1 MYKYKLKLITLLLL
15 ISSNAIAS
23 SSISI
28 SEKNQ
33 FCTRFGELL
42 AEAIETKLIIHNM
55 EVTDSSY
62 ELVARAE
69 VKKYGNKAF
78 QQQADY
84 WVRTMFI
91 QILSQSNTKIQSIVD
106 TMNNINESFNSKS
119 PIADGIFQVCKED
132 LATFK

>member
-33 FCTRFGELL
+33 FCARFSELL
-42 AEAIETKLIIHNM
+42 ASAIDMKIAINSI
-55 EVTDSSY
+55 DSSY
-62 ELVARAE
+62 EDLARYE
-69 VKKYGNKAF
+69 VEKYGNKAF

-84 WVRTMFI
+84 WVRTMFTR
-91 QILSQSNTKIQSIVD
+91 ILGQSKTQLQSIVD
-106 TMNNINESFNSKS
+106 EMNNVNESFNVKS
-119 PIADGIFQVCKED
+119 PIISGISQICKED